1 MRAQENSVNW
11 STYEE
16 SKEDKKVYN
25 KFMKKHTSKNL
36 LDEDYFSLDAPLK
49 IDIGTVD
56 YVKSNKGSVSASGN
70 ASGSSTASAG
80 VASIKI
86 NVSKGS
92 KEKGDEKDI

>member
-1 MRAQENSVNW
+1 
-11 STYEE
+11 
-16 SKEDKKVYN
+16 
-25 KFMKKHTSKNL
+25 MKKHTSKNL
-36 LDEDYFSLDAPLK
+36 LYEDDFSLDAPLK
-49 IDIGTVD
+49 IDIGTFD
-56 YVKSNKGSVSASGN
+56 SVKSNKGRVN